1 MSRYALSKSDKKEII
16 TLCVC
21 SNSLQTRKTKEIQT
35 GKKKLNPPTGHNKQ
49 YCETFLI
56 IFE

>member
-1 MSRYALSKSDKKEII
+1 MSKSDKKDII

-35 GKKKLNPPTGHNKQ
+35 GKKKTVPTNRTKAAV
-49 YCETFLI
+49 L
-56 IFE
+56 